1 MSVLSECGSTF
12 ENFGYHWKHL
22 RLQMKSTQLL
32 VRTVHLNKILKWNAL
47 VSLFLNKIDEAT
59 RYGLNFEIQTLSFK
73 LWNAPSQNGFMC
85 FLDHWKLLSSR
96 FLNSLSAFNS
106 LKWFKMNFLKFILIG
121 KSDRPRSRVRLE
133 IGGFIFFGSNMRSP
147 VFDLHLKGSP
157 TSRSIGRWTGS
168 DQLVLIG

>member
-59 RYGLNFEIQTLSFK
+59 RYGLNFEIQTL
-73 LWNAPSQNGFMC
+73 
-85 FLDHWKLLSSR
+85 
-96 FLNSLSAFNS
+96 
-106 LKWFKMNFLKFILIG
+106 
-121 KSDRPRSRVRLE
+121 RPK
-133 IGGFIFFGSNMRSP
+133 
-147 VFDLHLKGSP
+147 VFDRRYRNIRFWTFAFSLGIMRVGS
-157 TSRSIGRWTGS
+157 SVKFNLDEGGLARWNC
-168 DQLVLIG
+168 VNCR